1 MNTLKQIYDNLQRG
15 YVYGYMFTNCK
26 YPFFAKVL
34 YKTNMGYIGCEHFGS
49 SANENTKKELRW
61 IIEVIFKCSPDEF
74 VKKYECREG
83 WLL

>member
-34 YKTNMGYIGCEHFGS
+34 YKTDMGYIG
-49 SANENTKKELRW
+49 W
-61 IIEVIFKCSPDEF
+61 
-74 VKKYECREG
+74 
-83 WLL
+83 